1 MSRFVSH
8 GIAVPVGMLLAAE
21 LPHTDA
27 QNTIGAAG
35 KGLIK
40 RLGSI
45 EARMS
50 VQEALAKNLGQRLSD
65 TETPWRPRKRKL
77 PLVLI
82 ASPKHNP
89 AWIAPRLL
97 LECPGSRLAGVV
109 VESIKRPRTVY
120 LSCMGLRD
128 GTSCRVQ
135 NINYDKEIALSI
147 PGEGQ

>member
-8 GIAVPVGMLLAAE
+8 GIAVLVGMLLAAE

-35 KGLIK
+35 KGLIE

-50 VQEALAKNLGQRLSD
+50 AQEALAKNLGQRLSD
-65 TETPWRPRKRKL
+65 TEGAMATAKAD
-77 PLVLI
+77 I
-82 ASPKHNP
+82 AASANRVVKAH
-89 AWIAPRLL
+89 
-97 LECPGSRLAGVV
+97 SRLDRASLVARSARQSPGWACGGEHKEAPDNLFVMYG
-109 VESIKRPRTVY
+109 S
-120 LSCMGLRD
+120 RD

-135 NINYDKEIALSI
+135 NINYYKEIALSI